1 MMEDEISI
9 LKSLDELLRPE
20 SVRSAID
27 AIAIQLEQELIRKS
41 AALMTWQPLALSL
54 YRSPIPTGILS
65 SWVFILRAQAITGAE
80 RHPNSHQRVMSYRG
94 SGDLQVNID
103 GQWHSNHL
111 TSEWNSPLTARWASI
126 PVNVWHQAVVP
137 PENWVVVSFHTV
149 PAQDLIEERL
159 DGEATRQ
166 RLYLSSHASREP

>member
-20 SVRSAID
+20 SVRSTID
-27 AIAIQLEQELIRKS
+27 AIASQLEQEFVRNP
-41 AALMTWQPLALSL
+41 ADLMKWQSIARSL
-54 YRSPIPTGILS
+54 YRSPIPASIQS
-65 SWVFILRAQAITGAE
+65 SWVFILRAHAVTGAE

-94 SGDLQVNID
+94 CGDLQVSID

-111 TSEWNSPLTARWASI
+111 VSDSNLPATARWTSI

-137 PENWVVVSFHTV
+137 PENWVVVSFHT
-149 PAQDLIEERL
+149 ASAHELIEERPV
-159 DGEATRQ
+159 GAATRL
-166 RLYLSSHASREP
+166 RRYVR